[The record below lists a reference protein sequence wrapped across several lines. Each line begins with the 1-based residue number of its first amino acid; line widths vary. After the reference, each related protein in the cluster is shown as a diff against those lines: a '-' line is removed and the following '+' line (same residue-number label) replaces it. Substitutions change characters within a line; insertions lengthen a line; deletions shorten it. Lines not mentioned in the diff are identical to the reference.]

1 MLLCHNQRGTNV
13 PVRHFECLL
22 MNIAVVFCLII
33 STKMARL
40 KEIGT
45 RWSQRCLMRSNIL
58 QRYWVPNSCSMYFSH
73 AVKVRT
79 FRIKSTQLYGWS
91 TYKSCWNS
99 ESSCC
104 NDFGNDTE
112 RALAFTRSRRQDKSG
127 ARGDTVVCA
136 QAFTAQLF
144 HMRKL

>member
-1 MLLCHNQRGTNV
+1 
-13 PVRHFECLL
+13 
-22 MNIAVVFCLII
+22 
-33 STKMARL
+33 
-40 KEIGT
+40 
-45 RWSQRCLMRSNIL
+45 
-58 QRYWVPNSCSMYFSH
+58 MYFSH
-73 AVKVRT
+73 AVTVRT

-91 TYKSCWNS
+91 TYRNS

-112 RALAFTRSRRQDKSG
+112 RALAFTRSRRRDKSG

-136 QAFTAQLF
+136 QAFTTQLF